1 MHFGAWAGHVHRD
14 AWTFVLGYIA
24 ARHGASLLPGTGS
37 CFPAVFLP
45 HKRIPLCSG
54 ETPPGHGVLRV
65 EPDAH
70 ADPHDESTRHHQ
82 GHRHARNASS
92 SSATSSL
99 QLDNLWPAAGSD
111 GTVTVLRRKSGTAA
125 AAGGQL
131 DAVAAQQGL
140 SLVAQEVF
148 SRMVSGSRKVA
159 QAPARAV
166 AAAGSGLA
174 AASTTVRQA
183 SMTGARAVSSVLRPR
198 STGSDYSSKS
208 GEGSGSGSQR
218 EQPAVAPPVGLGVAA
233 LPPLPPHQRA
243 RMAHRKTMSLDTGA
257 AAAAQ
262 EAAAAALLWQQ
273 QGGGGA
279 PAHVS
284 PTKELQRRGSNLAE
298 LAAMESMQRSE
309 SRVRA
314 PSRFA
319 CFTVC
324 GRWPAVKDE

>member
-1 MHFGAWAGHVHRD
+1 MAGVERMPVGSKPTH
-14 AWTFVLGYIA
+14 A
-24 ARHGASLLPGTGS
+24 ATMLRPVAGQGW
-37 CFPAVFLP
+37 
-45 HKRIPLCSG
+45 
-54 ETPPGHGVLRV
+54 LRV

-70 ADPHDESTRHHQ
+70 ADPHDESARQHA

-99 QLDNLWPAAGSD
+99 HLDSLWPAGGHD
-111 GTVTVLRRKSGTAA
+111 GTAAVLRRRSGTADGAA
-125 AAGGQL
+125 AAGEL

-159 QAPARAV
+159 KAPVRAV

-174 AASTTVRQA
+174 AAGTSVRQA

-198 STGSDYSSKS
+198 SAGSDQGRA
-208 GEGSGSGSQR
+208 GEGSGSGSGRQR
-218 EQPAVAPPVGLGVAA
+218 EVQVQAAPVGLATGA

-243 RMAHRKTMSLDTGA
+243 RLSHRKTMSLDTGA

-262 EAAAAALLWQQ
+262 EAAAAALLQQ
-273 QGGGGA
+273 LQEGGVG

-298 LAAMESMQRSE
+298 MAAMQSMQRTE
-309 SRVRA
+309 HRVRA
-314 PSRFA
+314 PSRLG
-319 CFTVC
+319 CFTLC
-324 GRWPAVKDE
+324 GRRPAVKDE

>member
-1 MHFGAWAGHVHRD
+1 M
-14 AWTFVLGYIA
+14 
-24 ARHGASLLPGTGS
+24 
-37 CFPAVFLP
+37 
-45 HKRIPLCSG
+45 
-54 ETPPGHGVLRV
+54 LRV

-82 GHRHARNASS
+82 AHRHARNASS

-99 QLDNLWPAAGSD
+99 QLDNLWPPAGSD
-111 GTVTVLRRKSGTAA
+111 GTVAVLRRKSGTAA
-125 AAGGQL
+125 GAAAAAAGGEL
-131 DAVAAQQGL
+131 DAVAVQQGL

-159 QAPARAV
+159 KAPARAV

-174 AASTTVRQA
+174 AAGTTVRQA

-198 STGSDYSSKS
+198 STGSDHSRS

-218 EQPAVAPPVGLGVAA
+218 EPPATTSPVGLGAAA

-243 RMAHRKTMSLDTGA
+243 RMSHRKTMSLDTGA

-324 GRWPAVKDE
+324 GRRPAVKDE